1 MSSDEQ
7 NKANRLNAQQSTGPG
22 TAEGKARVSLNAV
35 KHGLTARQVVLPSEN
50 PDEFDAYRAD
60 LLGSLNPQ
68 GGLEAALAEKI
79 VTDGWRLRRI
89 PFLEAALFHRGHQ
102 ELADWLAICAQTGGK
117 QERDGGNDDDNIL
130 RAKGSAGGLEKETG
144 RPAAHNSSHYAT
156 RVLEDF
162 STELSNLSRHETA
175 LIRSWL
181 RAMHELERLQARRAG
196 EHVPAPAVMDV
207 NVHVSEDS
215 PGTDRAKQ

>member
-1 MSSDEQ
+1 M
-7 NKANRLNAQQSTGPG
+7 
-22 TAEGKARVSLNAV
+22 
-35 KHGLTARQVVLPSEN
+35 LTVRIYWAAS
-50 PDEFDAYRAD
+50 
-60 LLGSLNPQ
+60 NPQ

-130 RAKGSAGGLEKETG
+130 RAKGSAGGLERG
-144 RPAAHNSSHYAT
+144 NRARPPPTTLHIYAT

-207 NVHVSEDS
+207 NVHVTEGSRPLGRTALNGKADGKS
-215 PGTDRAKQ
+215 SIVKVS